1 MNPKKN
7 HALENHVRQGIV
19 VKVTTKRNIY
29 TTYLSL
35 IYLICAAAEAHSYF
49 YTSARKQGGR
59 RRFSYVEN
67 EICRKPNLVYSIL
80 CIVFFTQLILP
91 ATLSNGVRRKI
102 EVVSIENKQ
111 QTSWLT
117 GPPHKRMQKRY
128 NLPL

>member
-1 MNPKKN
+1 MLCKVLCKKEDVNPKKKM
-7 HALENHVRQGIV
+7 ENHVRHRIF

-29 TTYLSL
+29 TYLSFL
-35 IYLICAAAEAHSYF
+35 DILNMCRCR
-49 YTSARKQGGR
+49 SALLLLHFSTQAGGLR

-117 GPPHKRMQKRY
+117 GLPH
-128 NLPL
+128 